1 MAELIYAPL
10 LFGMTLTNMF
20 MAYVTCG
27 SSLAPRNLTSETPRD
42 LTSEIALVLW
52 PMTWR
57 VAGFAASR
65 IKSRQ
70 ARSIPKRGALT
81 YADI

>member
-42 LTSEIALVLW
+42 LTSEIAFGAMAYDLARCRL
-52 PMTWR
+52 R
-57 VAGFAASR
+57 R
-65 IKSRQ
+65 IKDQVTASKINPQER
-70 ARSIPKRGALT
+70 R
-81 YADI
+81 ADIC